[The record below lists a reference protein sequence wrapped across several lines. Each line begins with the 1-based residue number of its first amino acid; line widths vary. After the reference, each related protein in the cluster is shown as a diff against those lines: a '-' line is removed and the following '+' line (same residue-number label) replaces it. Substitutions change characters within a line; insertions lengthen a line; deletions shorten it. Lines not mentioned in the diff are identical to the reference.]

1 MHRLVVSVIRVL
13 AIHSLGWWQDTAHI
27 ILQVADGV
35 FPCGSFYKTTLT
47 MISRLK
53 GVAAHCTIRFY
64 GLQRCLG
71 SERLDA
77 FTVNIHAG
85 GSYSI
90 QKTYAE
96 SDDRYRIRYGGVD
109 AEVFLQTLFSY
120 YAGGR
125 EPPLLT

>member
-71 SERLDA
+71 SEGWMRSL
-77 FTVNIHAG
+77 
-85 GSYSI
+85 
-90 QKTYAE
+90 
-96 SDDRYRIRYGGVD
+96 
-109 AEVFLQTLFSY
+109 
-120 YAGGR
+120 
-125 EPPLLT
+125 